1 MEQIEKYGVFELR
14 VTNVNRTES
23 TLECLVFQKGDRQIP
38 ASAFQ
43 NRRNEYFV
51 REPLN

>member
-1 MEQIEKYGVFELR
+1 MEQIVKYGVFELR
-14 VTNVNRTES
+14 LTDVNQTEP

-43 NRRNEYFV
+43 NCRNEY
-51 REPLN
+51 L